1 MVMGTE
7 DFNKE
12 LITYLYDE
20 MSTEER
26 QQFEIAMENNPELKR
41 EFEHLKEMR
50 KGLAQIQ
57 DKEVMEPFF
66 LWGKQGSDSW
76 VSMFKRRNLL
86 MFKPF
91 IAVAASL
98 VIVFLIGYLTNF
110 SITYQDQSLYI
121 GFNSSGTSGSETTY
135 TQEQVAQLVNEEI
148 AKNNA
153 YIFSKLT
160 ETENSMDT
168 RFAALENFQNN
179 QSTPSYAAAD
189 VVTRKELDIFLTNVR
204 SNNLK
209 VLQTYL
215 QSSSVQQQEY
225 FQAVLTEFSDFV
237 ENQREE
243 DLRLIRRSMITLQ
256 ENQQEQKEETDQILA
271 SILTTVNNQN
281 N

>member
-1 MVMGTE
+1 MGTE

-26 QQFEIAMENNPELKR
+26 QEFEIAMENNPELKR
-41 EFEHLKEMR
+41 EFENLKEMR

-66 LWGKQGSDSW
+66 LWGKQSADSW
-76 VSMFKRRNLL
+76 ASMFKRRNLL

-98 VIVFLIGYLTNF
+98 VMVLLIGYLTNF
-110 SITYQDQSLYI
+110 TITYQDQSLYI
-121 GFNSSGTSGSETTY
+121 GFNKSSTKAMEATY
-135 TQEQVAQLVNEEI
+135 SQEQVAELVNAEI

-160 ETENSMDT
+160 ETENNIDT
-168 RFAALENFQNN
+168 RFASLESKQDN
-179 QSTPSYAAAD
+179 QIMPSYAASD
-189 VVTRKELDIFLTNVR
+189 VVTKKELDIFLANVR

-215 QSSSVQQQEY
+215 QSSSAQQQDY
-225 FQAVLTEFSDFV
+225 FQAVLTEFSDYM

-243 DLRLIRRSMITLQ
+243 DLRLIRRSLITLQ
-256 ENQQEQKEETDQILA
+256 ENQQSQKEETDQMLA

>member
-1 MVMGTE
+1 MGTE

-41 EFEHLKEMR
+41 EFEELKEMR
-50 KGLAQIQ
+50 QGLAQIQ

-76 VSMFKRRNLL
+76 ASMFKRRNVL

-91 IAVAASL
+91 IAVAASF
-98 VIVFLIGYLTNF
+98 VIVLLIGYMTNF

-121 GFNSSGTSGSETTY
+121 GFNKDKKIGSETNY
-135 TQEQVAQLVNEEI
+135 TPEQVAQLVNEEI

-160 ETENSMDT
+160 ETENNMDT
-168 RFAALENFQNN
+168 RFAALETSQNT
-179 QSTPSYAAAD
+179 QLTPTYAATD
-189 VVTRKELDIFLTNVR
+189 VVTQKELDIFLSNVR

-256 ENQQEQKEETDQILA
+256 ENQQTQKEETDEMLA

>member
-1 MVMGTE
+1 MGTE

-26 QQFEIAMENNPELKR
+26 QQFEIAMEKNPELKR
-41 EFEHLKEMR
+41 EFENLKEMR

-76 VSMFKRRNLL
+76 ASMFKRRNLL

-98 VIVFLIGYLTNF
+98 VIVLLIGYLTNF
-110 SITYQDQSLYI
+110 TITYQDQSLYI
-121 GFNSSGTSGSETTY
+121 GFNKANTTGSDASY
-135 TQEQVAQLVNEEI
+135 TQEQVAAMVNAEI
-148 AKNNA
+148 AKNNT

-160 ETENSMDT
+160 ETENNIDT
-168 RFAALENFQNN
+168 RFASLESKQNTLM
-179 QSTPSYAAAD
+179 TPSYAASD
-189 VVTRKELDIFLTNVR
+189 VVTKKELDIFLSNVR

-215 QSSSVQQQEY
+215 QSSSVQQQDY
-225 FQAVLTEFSDFV
+225 FQAVLTEFSDYM
-237 ENQREE
+237 ENQRKE
-243 DLRLIRRSMITLQ
+243 DLRLIRRSLITLQ
-256 ENQQEQKEETDQILA
+256 ENQQTQKEETDQMLA
-271 SILTTVNNQN
+271 SILTTVNDQN

>member
-1 MVMGTE
+1 MGTE

-26 QQFEIAMENNPELKR
+26 QEFEIAMENNPELKR
-41 EFEHLKEMR
+41 EFEELKEMR
-50 KGLAQIQ
+50 QGLAQIQ

-76 VSMFKRRNLL
+76 VNMFKRRNLL

-98 VIVFLIGYLTNF
+98 IIVLLVGYLTNF
-110 SITYQDQSLYI
+110 TITYKDQSLYI
-121 GFNSSGTSGSETTY
+121 GFNDSGTKGSEAIY
-135 TQEQVAQLVNEEI
+135 TQDQVAQLVNEEI

-160 ETENSMDT
+160 ETESNIDN
-168 RFAALENFQNN
+168 RFAALENSQNT
-179 QSTPSYAAAD
+179 QLTPSYAAD
-189 VVTRKELDIFLTNVR
+189 VVTREELDIFLANVR

-215 QSSSVQQQEY
+215 QSSSVQQQDY

-243 DLRLIRRSMITLQ
+243 DLRLIRRSLINLQ
-256 ENQQEQKEETDQILA
+256 EDQQAQKEETEQILA

>member
-1 MVMGTE
+1 MGTE

-26 QQFEIAMENNPELKR
+26 HQFEIAMDNNPELRK
-41 EFEHLKEMR
+41 EFEELQEMR

-66 LWGKQGSDSW
+66 LWGKNDTTASW
-76 VSMFKRRNLL
+76 AAMFRRRSLL
-86 MFKPF
+86 MFKPI

-98 VIVFLIGYLTNF
+98 VIVLLAGYLTNF

-121 GFNSSGTSGSETTY
+121 GFNKPEGNQEGISY
-135 TQEQVAQLVNEEI
+135 TQEEVAALINQEI
-148 AKNNA
+148 AKNNT

-160 ETENSMDT
+160 ETENNLNT
-168 RFAALENFQNN
+168 RFAHLE
-179 QSTPSYAAAD
+179 SSKEMIGTPYQIPSD
-189 VVTRKELDIFLTNVR
+189 VVTQKELNVFLSNIK

-215 QSSSVQQQEY
+215 QTSSAQQQDY
-225 FQAVLTEFSDFV
+225 FQAVLTEFSNYM

-243 DLRLIRRSMITLQ
+243 DLRLIRRSLVDLQ
-256 ENQQEQKEETDQILA
+256 ETQQTQKQETDQILA

>member
-1 MVMGTE
+1 MGTE

-41 EFEHLKEMR
+41 EFEELKEMR
-50 KGLAQIQ
+50 QGLAQIQ

-76 VSMFKRRNLL
+76 ASMFKRRNLL

-98 VIVFLIGYLTNF
+98 VIVLLVGYLTNF
-110 SITYQDQSLYI
+110 TITYKDQSLYI
-121 GFNSSGTSGSETTY
+121 GFDDSSTQGSEAIY
-135 TQEQVAQLVNEEI
+135 TQDQVAQLVNEEI

-160 ETENSMDT
+160 ETESNIDN
-168 RFAALENFQNN
+168 RFAALENSQNT
-179 QSTPSYAAAD
+179 QLTPSYAAD
-189 VVTRKELDIFLTNVR
+189 VVTREELDIFLANVR

-215 QSSSVQQQEY
+215 QSSSVQQQDY
-225 FQAVLTEFSDFV
+225 FQAVLTEFSDYM

-243 DLRLIRRSMITLQ
+243 DLRLIRRSLINLQ
-256 ENQQEQKEETDQILA
+256 EDQQTQKEETDQILA

>member
-1 MVMGTE
+1 MDTE

-26 QQFEIAMENNPELKR
+26 QQFEIAMEKNPELKR
-41 EFEHLKEMR
+41 EFENLKEMR

-76 VSMFKRRNLL
+76 ASMFKRRNLL

-98 VIVFLIGYLTNF
+98 VIVLLIGYLTNF
-110 SITYQDQSLYI
+110 TITYQDQSLYI
-121 GFNSSGTSGSETTY
+121 GFNKANTTGSDASY
-135 TQEQVAQLVNEEI
+135 TQEQVAAMVNAEI
-148 AKNNA
+148 AKNNT

-160 ETENSMDT
+160 ETENNIDT
-168 RFAALENFQNN
+168 RFASLESKQNTLM
-179 QSTPSYAAAD
+179 TPSYAASD
-189 VVTRKELDIFLTNVR
+189 VVTKKELDIFLSNVR

-215 QSSSVQQQEY
+215 QSSSVQQQDY
-225 FQAVLTEFSDFV
+225 FQAVLTEFSDYM
-237 ENQREE
+237 ENQRKE
-243 DLRLIRRSMITLQ
+243 DLRLIRRSLITLQ
-256 ENQQEQKEETDQILA
+256 ENQQTQKEETDQMLA
-271 SILTTVNNQN
+271 SILTTVNDQN

>member
-1 MVMGTE
+1 MGTE

-41 EFEHLKEMR
+41 EFEELKEMR
-50 KGLAQIQ
+50 QGLAQIQ

-76 VSMFKRRNLL
+76 ASMFKRRNLL

-98 VIVFLIGYLTNF
+98 VIVLLVGYLTNF
-110 SITYQDQSLYI
+110 TITFKDQSLYI
-121 GFNSSGTSGSETTY
+121 GFNDSSTQGSEAIY
-135 TQEQVAQLVNEEI
+135 TQDQVAQLVNEEI

-153 YIFSKLT
+153 YIFSKLS
-160 ETENSMDT
+160 ETENNIGN
-168 RFAALENFQNN
+168 RFAALENSQNT
-179 QSTPSYAAAD
+179 QLTPSYAAD
-189 VVTRKELDIFLTNVR
+189 VVTREELDIFLANVR

-243 DLRLIRRSMITLQ
+243 DLRLIRRSLINLQ
-256 ENQQEQKEETDQILA
+256 EDQQAQKEETDQILA
-271 SILTTVNNQN
+271 SILTNVNNEN

>member
-1 MVMGTE
+1 MGTE

-26 QQFEIAMENNPELKR
+26 QEFEIAMENNPELKR
-41 EFEHLKEMR
+41 EFEELKEMR
-50 KGLAQIQ
+50 QGLAQIQ

-76 VSMFKRRNLL
+76 VNMFKRRNLL

-98 VIVFLIGYLTNF
+98 IIVLLVGYLTNF
-110 SITYQDQSLYI
+110 TITYKDQSLYI
-121 GFNSSGTSGSETTY
+121 GFNDSGTKGSEAIY
-135 TQEQVAQLVNEEI
+135 TQDQVAQLVNEEI

-160 ETENSMDT
+160 ETESNIDN
-168 RFAALENFQNN
+168 RFTALENSQNT
-179 QSTPSYAAAD
+179 QLTPSYAAD
-189 VVTRKELDIFLTNVR
+189 VVTREELDIFLANVR

-215 QSSSVQQQEY
+215 QSSSVQQQDY

-243 DLRLIRRSMITLQ
+243 DLRLIRRSLINLQ
-256 ENQQEQKEETDQILA
+256 EDQQAQKEETEQILA

>member
-1 MVMGTE
+1 MGTE

-41 EFEHLKEMR
+41 EFEELKEMR
-50 KGLAQIQ
+50 SGLAQIQ

-66 LWGKQGSDSW
+66 LWGKQGAVSW
-76 VSMFKRRNLL
+76 SSMFKRRNLV

-98 VIVFLIGYLTNF
+98 VIVLLIGYLTNF
-110 SITYQDQSLYI
+110 TITYQNQSLYI
-121 GFNSSGTSGSETTY
+121 GFNKANTVNSEASY
-135 TQEQVAQLVNEEI
+135 TQEQVAQLVNQEI

-153 YIFSKLT
+153 FIFSKLT
-160 ETENSMDT
+160 ETENNMDS
-168 RFAALENFQNN
+168 RFAMLETSQNT
-179 QSTPSYAAAD
+179 QLTPTFAATD
-189 VVTRKELDIFLTNVR
+189 VVTKKELDIFLTSVR

-225 FQAVLTEFSDFV
+225 FQAVLNEFSDFV

-256 ENQQEQKEETDQILA
+256 ENQQSQKEETDQILA
-271 SILTTVNNQN
+271 SILTTVNNEN

>member
-1 MVMGTE
+1 MGTE
-7 DFNKE
+7 DFNKA

-41 EFEHLKEMR
+41 EFEELKEMR
-50 KGLAQIQ
+50 QGLAQIQ

-98 VIVFLIGYLTNF
+98 VIVMLIGYLTNF
-110 SITYQDQSLYI
+110 TITYKDQSLYI
-121 GFNSSGTSGSETTY
+121 GFNDSSTNGSEAIY
-135 TQEQVAQLVNEEI
+135 TQDQVAQLVNEEI

-160 ETENSMDT
+160 ETENNLDN
-168 RFAALENFQNN
+168 RFASLENSQNT
-179 QSTPSYAAAD
+179 QLTPSYADAD
-189 VVTRKELDIFLTNVR
+189 VVTREELDIFLANVR

-225 FQAVLTEFSDFV
+225 FQAVITEFSDFV

-243 DLRLIRRSMITLQ
+243 DLRLIRRSLINLQ
-256 ENQQEQKEETDQILA
+256 ENQQAQKDETDQILA

>member
-1 MVMGTE
+1 MGTE

-41 EFEHLKEMR
+41 EFEELKEMR
-50 KGLAQIQ
+50 QGLAQIQ

-76 VSMFKRRNLL
+76 ASMFKRRNLL

-98 VIVFLIGYLTNF
+98 VIVLLVGYLTNF
-110 SITYQDQSLYI
+110 TITYKDQSLYI
-121 GFNSSGTSGSETTY
+121 VFDDSSTQGSEAIY
-135 TQEQVAQLVNEEI
+135 TQDQVAHLVNEEI

-160 ETENSMDT
+160 ETESNIDN
-168 RFAALENFQNN
+168 RFAALENSQNT
-179 QSTPSYAAAD
+179 QLTPSYAAD
-189 VVTRKELDIFLTNVR
+189 VVTREELDIFLANVR

-215 QSSSVQQQEY
+215 QSSSVQQQDY

-243 DLRLIRRSMITLQ
+243 DLRLIRRSLINLQ
-256 ENQQEQKEETDQILA
+256 EDQQAQKEETEQILA

>member
-1 MVMGTE
+1 MGTE

-41 EFEHLKEMR
+41 EFEELKEMR
-50 KGLAQIQ
+50 QGLAQIQ

-76 VSMFKRRNLL
+76 ASMFKRRNLL

-91 IAVAASL
+91 IAVAASF
-98 VIVFLIGYLTNF
+98 VIVLLIGYMTNF

-121 GFNSSGTSGSETTY
+121 GFNKDKKIGSETNY
-135 TQEQVAQLVNEEI
+135 TPEQVAQLVNEEI

-160 ETENSMDT
+160 ETENNMDT
-168 RFAALENFQNN
+168 RFAALETSQNT
-179 QSTPSYAAAD
+179 QLTQTYAATD
-189 VVTRKELDIFLTNVR
+189 VVTQKELDIFLSNVR

-256 ENQQEQKEETDQILA
+256 ENQQTQKEETDEMLA
-271 SILTTVNNQN
+271 SILTTVNNEN

>member
-1 MVMGTE
+1 MGTE

-41 EFEHLKEMR
+41 EFEELKEMR
-50 KGLAQIQ
+50 QGLAQIQ

-66 LWGKQGSDSW
+66 LWGKQASDSW
-76 VSMFKRRNLL
+76 ASMFKRRNLL

-98 VIVFLIGYLTNF
+98 VIVLLVGYLTNF
-110 SITYQDQSLYI
+110 TITFKDQSLYI
-121 GFNSSGTSGSETTY
+121 GFNDSSTQGSEAIY
-135 TQEQVAQLVNEEI
+135 TQDQVAQLVNEEI

-153 YIFSKLT
+153 YIFSKLS
-160 ETENSMDT
+160 ETENNIGN
-168 RFAALENFQNN
+168 RFAALENSQNT
-179 QSTPSYAAAD
+179 QLTPSYAAD
-189 VVTRKELDIFLTNVR
+189 VVTREELDIFLANVR

-243 DLRLIRRSMITLQ
+243 DLRLIRRSLINLQ
-256 ENQQEQKEETDQILA
+256 EDQQAQKEETDQILA
-271 SILTTVNNQN
+271 SILTNVNNEN

>member
-1 MVMGTE
+1 MGTE

-41 EFEHLKEMR
+41 EFEELKEMR
-50 KGLAQIQ
+50 QGLAQIQ

-66 LWGKQGSDSW
+66 MWGKQGSDSW
-76 VSMFKRRNLL
+76 ASMFKRRNLL

-98 VIVFLIGYLTNF
+98 VIVLLIGYLTNF
-110 SITYQDQSLYI
+110 TITYQDQSLYI
-121 GFNSSGTSGSETTY
+121 GFNKANTTGSDASY
-135 TQEQVAQLVNEEI
+135 TQEQVAAMVNAEI
-148 AKNNA
+148 AKNNT

-160 ETENSMDT
+160 ETENNIDT
-168 RFAALENFQNN
+168 RFASLESKQNTLM
-179 QSTPSYAAAD
+179 TPSYAASD
-189 VVTRKELDIFLTNVR
+189 VVTKKELDIFLSNVR
-204 SNNLK
+204 CNNLK
-209 VLQTYL
+209 VLQSYL
-215 QSSSVQQQEY
+215 QSSSVQQQDY
-225 FQAVLTEFSDFV
+225 FQAVLTEFSDYM

-243 DLRLIRRSMITLQ
+243 DLRLIRRSLITLQ
-256 ENQQEQKEETDQILA
+256 ENQQTQKEETDQMLA
-271 SILTTVNNQN
+271 SILTTVNDQN

>member
-1 MVMGTE
+1 MGTE
-7 DFNKE
+7 DFNKD
-12 LITYLYDE
+12 LINYLYDE

-41 EFEHLKEMR
+41 EFEELKEMR
-50 KGLAQIQ
+50 KGLAQIH

-66 LWGKQGSDSW
+66 LWGKNGAASW
-76 VSMFKRRNLL
+76 ASMFKKRSLL
-86 MFKPF
+86 MFRPF

-98 VIVFLIGYLTNF
+98 ALVLLVGYLTNF
-110 SITYQDQSLYI
+110 TITYQDQSLFI
-121 GFNSSGTSGSETTY
+121 GFNKAKVDNQTVAY
-135 TQEQVAQLVNEEI
+135 TQDEIASLVNQEI

-160 ETENSMDT
+160 ETENNIDT
-168 RFAALENFQNN
+168 KFASLE
-179 QSTPSYAAAD
+179 STAGKRMQPTYIPND
-189 VVTRKELDIFLTNVR
+189 VVTQKELDVFLSNVR

-215 QSSSVQQQEY
+215 QSSSVQQQDY
-225 FQAVLTEFSDFV
+225 FQAVLNEFSDYV

-243 DLRLIRRSMITLQ
+243 DLRLIRRSLITLQ
-256 ENQQEQKEETDQILA
+256 EDQQTQKEETDQILA
-271 SILTTVNNQN
+271 NILTTVNNQN

>member
-1 MVMGTE
+1 MGTE

-41 EFEHLKEMR
+41 EFEELKEMR
-50 KGLAQIQ
+50 QGLAQIQ

-98 VIVFLIGYLTNF
+98 VIVLLVGYLTNF
-110 SITYQDQSLYI
+110 TITYKDRSLYV
-121 GFNSSGTSGSETTY
+121 GFDGSNAQDSEVIY
-135 TQEQVAQLVNEEI
+135 TQDQVAQLVNEEI

-153 YIFSKLT
+153 YLFSKLA
-160 ETENSMDT
+160 ETESNINN
-168 RFAALENFQNN
+168 RFAALEKSQNT
-179 QSTPSYAAAD
+179 QLTPSYATAD
-189 VVTRKELDIFLTNVR
+189 VVTREELDIFLANVR

-215 QSSSVQQQEY
+215 QSSSVQQQDY
-225 FQAVLTEFSDFV
+225 FQAVLTEFSDYM

-243 DLRLIRRSMITLQ
+243 DLRLIRRSLINLQ
-256 ENQQEQKEETDQILA
+256 EDQQAQKKETDQILA

>member
-1 MVMGTE
+1 MGTE

-41 EFEHLKEMR
+41 EFENLKEMR

-76 VSMFKRRNLL
+76 ASMFKRRNLL

-98 VIVFLIGYLTNF
+98 VIVLLIGYLTNF
-110 SITYQDQSLYI
+110 TITYQDQSLYI
-121 GFNSSGTSGSETTY
+121 GFNKANTTGSEASY
-135 TQEQVAQLVNEEI
+135 TQQQVAAMVNAEI

-160 ETENSMDT
+160 ETENNIDT
-168 RFAALENFQNN
+168 RFVSLESKQNTLM
-179 QSTPSYAAAD
+179 TPSYAASD
-189 VVTRKELDIFLTNVR
+189 VVTKKELDIFLSNVR

-215 QSSSVQQQEY
+215 QSSSVQQQDY
-225 FQAVLTEFSDFV
+225 FQAVLTEFSDYM

-243 DLRLIRRSMITLQ
+243 DLRLIRRSLITLQ
-256 ENQQEQKEETDQILA
+256 ENQQTQKEETDQMLA
-271 SILTTVNNQN
+271 SILTTVNDQN

>member
-1 MVMGTE
+1 MGTE

-20 MSTEER
+20 ISTEER

-41 EFEHLKEMR
+41 EFEELKEMR
-50 KGLAQIQ
+50 QGLAQIQ

-76 VSMFKRRNLL
+76 VNMFKRRNLL

-98 VIVFLIGYLTNF
+98 IIVLLVGYLTNF
-110 SITYQDQSLYI
+110 TITYKDQSLYI
-121 GFNSSGTSGSETTY
+121 GFNDSGTKGSEAIY
-135 TQEQVAQLVNEEI
+135 TQDQVAQLVNEEI

-160 ETENSMDT
+160 ETENNLDN
-168 RFAALENFQNN
+168 RFAALENSQNT
-179 QSTPSYAAAD
+179 QLTPSYAAD
-189 VVTRKELDIFLTNVR
+189 VVTRDELDIFLANVR

-215 QSSSVQQQEY
+215 QSSSVQQQDY

-243 DLRLIRRSMITLQ
+243 DLRLIRRSLINLQ
-256 ENQQEQKEETDQILA
+256 EDQQAQKEETDQILA

>member
-1 MVMGTE
+1 MSTE

-12 LITYLYDE
+12 LINYLYDE

-41 EFEHLKEMR
+41 EFEELKQMR

-66 LWGKQGSDSW
+66 LWGKNGSASW
-76 VSMFKRRNLL
+76 IPMFKRRSLL

-91 IAVAASL
+91 IAVAAS
-98 VIVFLIGYLTNF
+98 IVFVLLVGYLTNF
-110 SITYQDQSLYI
+110 NITYKDQSLYV
-121 GFNSSGTSGSETTY
+121 GFNNDATPVNQTEMY
-135 TQEQVAQLVNEEI
+135 TKDEVTHLINQEI

-153 YIFSKLT
+153 YIFTKLT
-160 ETENSMDT
+160 ETENNIDT
-168 RFAALENFQNN
+168 RFASLEQSKDDFQK
-179 QSTPSYAAAD
+179 PSYIPAD
-189 VVTRKELDIFLTNVR
+189 VVTQKELDIFLSNVR

-215 QSSSVQQQEY
+215 QTSSSQQQDY
-225 FQAVLTEFSDFV
+225 FQAVLTEFSDYM

-243 DLRLIRRSMITLQ
+243 DLRLIRRSLINLQ
-256 ENQQEQKEETDQILA
+256 ENQEAQKAETDQILA
-271 SILTTVNNQN
+271 NIITTVNNQN